1 MKGGLVGAAYLI
13 GVIIAAGGLTSI
25 PQGRAFALAPNQLH
39 IIGLGMAGGVF
50 GAAWSSPLRA
60 LIWPS
65 VRISDP
71 PPPKG
76 DHYGLYVLTSI
87 ISGLLLP
94 RFALAMD
101 ASEFSFWNN
110 VASLSIAYAQ

>member
-13 GVIIAAGGLTSI
+13 GVIISAGGITTI
-25 PQGRAFALAPNQLH
+25 PQGQAFALAPNQLH
-39 IIGLGMAGGVF
+39 IIGLGMAGGLF
-50 GAAWSSPLRA
+50 GASWCPPLRA
-60 LIWPS
+60 LIWPK

-76 DHYGLYVLTSI
+76 DHYGLYILTSI
-87 ISGLLLP
+87 VSGLLLP

-101 ASEFSFWNN
+101 ATGFTFWNYL
-110 VASLSIAYAQ
+110 ASLSIASVQ